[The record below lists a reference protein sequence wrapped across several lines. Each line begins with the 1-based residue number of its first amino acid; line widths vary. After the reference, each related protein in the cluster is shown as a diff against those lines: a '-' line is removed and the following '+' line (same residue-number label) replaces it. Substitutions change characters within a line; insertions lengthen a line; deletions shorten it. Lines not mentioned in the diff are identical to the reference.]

1 MLNLKS
7 NFQRGVHKAPVQI
20 KWHSAASNYFPDLS
34 WVHPIKLATKQ
45 NNDAPIPSQKHNL
58 KKKNLVCIHLIYTVG
73 QALMTFKK
81 LEVVYIYYVKERS
94 GLLPQ

>member
-7 NFQRGVHKAPVQI
+7 NFHRGVYKAPVQI
-20 KWHSAASNYFPDLS
+20 KWHSVASNDFPDLS

-58 KKKNLVCIHLIYTVG
+58 KKKE
-73 QALMTFKK
+73 F
-81 LEVVYIYYVKERS
+81 
-94 GLLPQ
+94 GLHSSDLHCRASTDDV